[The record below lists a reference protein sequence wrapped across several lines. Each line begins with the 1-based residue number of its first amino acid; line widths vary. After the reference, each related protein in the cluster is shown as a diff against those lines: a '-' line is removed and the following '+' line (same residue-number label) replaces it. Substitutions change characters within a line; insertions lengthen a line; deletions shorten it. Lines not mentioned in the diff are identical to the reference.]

1 MKHLKSSSIS
11 LWFTATVIAITVVI
25 ATQSAAQITA
35 PNAGTIGKTPSGL
48 GQIVACP
55 ATITVAATNAPSPWY
70 PSANQ
75 MSIQSAS
82 LSQQPPATQQMIC
95 NYVAGALKWSIGRPI
110 QPSFKACVPNGTQF
124 ICTKP

>member
-1 MKHLKSSSIS
+1 MKHLTSSSRS
-11 LWFTATVIAITVVI
+11 LRFTITAIAATVVI

-35 PNAGTIGKTPSGL
+35 PNAGTIGKAPAGL

-75 MSIQSAS
+75 MTIESAS

-95 NYVAGALKWSIGRPI
+95 NYVAGALKWGIGRPI
-110 QPSFKACVPNGTQF
+110 QPSFKSCLPTGTQF

>member
-1 MKHLKSSSIS
+1 MANLANSQRRTWSS
-11 LWFTATVIAITVVI
+11 TVALALAAFV

-35 PNAGTIGKTPSGL
+35 PNAGTVGKAPSGL
-48 GQIVACP
+48 GQIVTCP

-75 MSIQSAS
+75 MTVQSAS
-82 LSQQPPATQQMIC
+82 LSQQAPATQQMIC

-124 ICTKP
+124 VCTKP

>member
-1 MKHLKSSSIS
+1 MKSSKFWARATCA
-11 LWFTATVIAITVVI
+11 LVVATTFTA
-25 ATQSAAQITA
+25 AAQITA

-48 GQIVACP
+48 GQIVSCP

-75 MSIQSAS
+75 MSIESAS